1 MVGWLPGCGLATGLA
16 PAACSTGS
24 SEAELR
30 QVLDPLQALM
40 RLPGPLKSAPF
51 IGGAGLRRIAKG
63 PKGTARACLLFH
75 TSAFLGG

>member
-30 QVLDPLQALM
+30 QVLA
-40 RLPGPLKSAPF
+40 
-51 IGGAGLRRIAKG
+51 AKVLLLG
-63 PKGTARACLLFH
+63 RATAEGHESTPA
-75 TSAFLGG
+75 